1 MESINDPQLKD
12 VVLTGHCIRHTNR
25 RKYINF
31 IINQTKIIYFLIEK
45 AKKYSDCKTTKLSE
59 PLFPDFFSTE
69 SIPFQDNRTK
79 FRSNHFL
86 FLWRKNF
93 FVPNNSFLNTY

>member
-45 AKKYSDCKTTKLSE
+45 AKKYSDCKTTKL
-59 PLFPDFFSTE
+59 
-69 SIPFQDNRTK
+69 
-79 FRSNHFL
+79 
-86 FLWRKNF
+86 
-93 FVPNNSFLNTY
+93 